1 MNLEDQPNVDFA
13 TVFTITLGIVQM
25 HNKEEEVPTRR
36 GDLEDEEDPEADPSE
51 DYDNHRRIKSK
62 KLMPYY

>member
-1 MNLEDQPNVDFA
+1 
-13 TVFTITLGIVQM
+13 M